1 MPPIEKTPSVALL
14 KFMPTADPFAVLNV
28 TISVFVVT
36 VELPGN
42 AAGLQFA
49 VVLQAV
55 LDGETHVASA
65 AFKTSNRLD
74 KMKINARR
82 IALAV
87 PPKRVKGRRKQE
99 AAERRDE
106 DIGKRVF
113 SLKF

>member
-1 MPPIEKTPSVALL
+1 MLNTPIV
-14 KFMPTADPFAVLNV
+14 AVLKLIPTLGTLAIENV

-42 AAGLQFA
+42 AAGLQFEA
-49 VVLQAV
+49 VLQAL
-55 LDGETHVASA
+55 LDVETHVASA

-87 PPKRVKGRRKQE
+87 PLNRVKG
-99 AAERRDE
+99 
-106 DIGKRVF
+106 
-113 SLKF
+113 